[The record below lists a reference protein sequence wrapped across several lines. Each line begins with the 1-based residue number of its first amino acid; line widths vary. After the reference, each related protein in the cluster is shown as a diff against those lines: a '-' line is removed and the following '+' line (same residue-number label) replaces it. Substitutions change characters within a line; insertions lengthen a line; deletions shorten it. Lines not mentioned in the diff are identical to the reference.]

1 MPRKLPPAVV
11 ADVPED
17 PSEGHADPP
26 SPREPP
32 RDIPSPAPSEPQQPG
47 GAPDA
52 GLGENNLQNILAALF
67 GQFGDVLTQAIR
79 ASSRPPED
87 NEQHS
92 FKPRAP
98 DHFNGRDR
106 SKLPDFL
113 AQCRINFLS
122 QPRRYPNDSAKI
134 LFIGSYLE
142 SPALNWFSSI
152 FVAEGAE
159 QRELPPFCYDL
170 TLFVQKLESLFG
182 EPDRQHRAEEELRK
196 LQMKDTHRVTRY
208 TTDFDRICYQLPDW
222 SDRPKAEAFYRGLAP
237 RIKNSMATLDR
248 ARPKTLDALKALS
261 LVLDENYW
269 EYKNEL
275 PSETTCQSSSTT
287 SSTASKTKATPVATP
302 KPGVPSST
310 ANPNSGCLGEDGR
323 LSQVEKERRDK
334 EGACRYCGIKG
345 HFVSDCPSRPQATS
359 TPNSTA
365 PNPAARGRATFTL
378 SHEGDIYPPLE
389 PSGIQ
394 EVDQG
399 ND

>member
-1 MPRKLPPAVV
+1 M
-11 ADVPED
+11 
-17 PSEGHADPP
+17 
-26 SPREPP
+26 
-32 RDIPSPAPSEPQQPG
+32 Q
-47 GAPDA
+47 
-52 GLGENNLQNILAALF
+52 
-67 GQFGDVLTQAIR
+67 
-79 ASSRPPED
+79 
-87 NEQHS
+87 
-92 FKPRAP
+92 
-98 DHFNGRDR
+98 
-106 SKLPDFL
+106 
-113 AQCRINFLS
+113 
-122 QPRRYPNDSAKI
+122 
-134 LFIGSYLE
+134 
-142 SPALNWFSSI
+142 
-152 FVAEGAE
+152 
-159 QRELPPFCYDL
+159 
-170 TLFVQKLESLFG
+170 
-182 EPDRQHRAEEELRK
+182 
-196 LQMKDTHRVTRY
+196 
-208 TTDFDRICYQLPDW
+208 
-222 SDRPKAEAFYRGLAP
+222 
-237 RIKNSMATLDR
+237 
-248 ARPKTLDALKALS
+248 LKALS

-275 PSETTCQSSSTT
+275 PSETTRQSSSTT

-310 ANPNSGCLGEDGR
+310 ANPNSGRLGEDGR